1 MSVQVIRSDRAPAIP
16 VGFVVLAAVIIAV
29 AAFQGAL
36 AELVARWIRQDEYSH
51 GFFIPLITLWLLWT
65 RRNALRASLGRP
77 SLGGVALVLLAA
89 LMHVVGQLSSFF
101 LLSQLG
107 FVIALMGIVASTGG
121 WSLLRIAFIPIAF
134 LGFAIPLPYFID
146 SILSWRLQLISSE
159 LGVWFIRLMQVPVY
173 LEGNVIDL
181 GQYKL
186 QVVEAC
192 SGLRY
197 LYPLLSLGF
206 LAAYFFRAP
215 LWQRAVVLLSTIPI
229 TIVMNSFRIGM
240 VGVLVDRWGIEQA
253 DGLLH
258 FFEGWVIFLACAGL
272 LAVEMTLFAQ
282 LFSRK
287 GFFELFQL
295 PQVQP
300 SLRAISSDLRTTR
313 LPLLS

>member
-1 MSVQVIRSDRAPAIP
+1 IIPAIANDVSAARCWLSSFASGCVMSVQVIRIDRPRAIQI
-16 VGFVVLAAVIIAV
+16 GVVALAAVIVAV
-29 AAFQGAL
+29 AAFYGAL
-36 AELVARWIRQDEYSH
+36 AELVTRWIRQDEYSH
-51 GFFIPLITLWLLWT
+51 GFFIPLIALWLLWT
-65 RRNALRASLGRP
+65 RRDALRASFGRP
-77 SLGGVALVLLAA
+77 SLSGLALVVLAA

-107 FVIALMGIVASTGG
+107 FVIALMGIVASIGG
-121 WSLLRIAFIPIAF
+121 WSLLKIAFIPIGF
-134 LGFAIPLPYFID
+134 LVFAIPLPYFID

-215 LWQRAVVLLSTIPI
+215 IWQRAIVLLSSVPI

-240 VGVLVDRWGIEQA
+240 VGVLVDRWGSEQA

-258 FFEGWVIFLACAGL
+258 F
-272 LAVEMTLFAQ
+272 
-282 LFSRK
+282 
-287 GFFELFQL
+287 
-295 PQVQP
+295 
-300 SLRAISSDLRTTR
+300 
-313 LPLLS
+313 